1 MTRVVGV
8 SAAVFFVLWLP
19 VIYGTFIR
27 KDGNLANIIQ
37 FFQQSHDTNG
47 LTKAL
52 QALGLQ
58 WGSRPEWI
66 LGPRGSTVLGAQLTD
81 GHWWLPLSL
90 VLGVIATVIAARR
103 RSAAT
108 LWLAGFVGI
117 GFVAAVI
124 AVSNTVDILF
134 PYLIRWTWVIGTAL
148 GILVLRGL
156 WLAVS
161 PERRAAALRWAVPVA
176 AVILVAISATETV
189 SALTAGT
196 PYSGSQAAERT
207 ISREVLAQ
215 LPAGHGTVLIDNRY
229 GAYATPGIVLQL
241 EKHGIASAVV
251 PSQVIMYGYDRD
263 VDHGPYR
270 TALMV
275 VTGRYVFT
283 VKPKGRRIALYERR
297 QSEASRQATRGLIR
311 EARRLAPSKSRTA
324 LITALQSQLRLPSK
338 AVAVYVVPIKRVL
351 RLNSEETNPRL
362 VRPLR

>member
-1 MTRVVGV
+1 
-8 SAAVFFVLWLP
+8 VFLVLWLP

-27 KDGNLANIIQ
+27 KDGNLGNIIQ
-37 FFQQSHDTNG
+37 FFQQSHNTTG
-47 LTKAL
+47 FTKAL

-66 LGPRGSTVLGAQLTD
+66 LGPRGNTVIGAQLTD
-81 GHWWLPLSL
+81 AHWWLPLSL

-117 GFVAAVI
+117 GFVAAVV
-124 AVSNTVDILF
+124 AVSNTVDLLF

-161 PERRAAALRWAVPVA
+161 PERRAAALRWVVPAA
-176 AVILVAISATETV
+176 AVVLVVISATETV

-207 ISREVLAQ
+207 ISREVLAH

-263 VDHGPYR
+263 VSHGPYR
-270 TALMV
+270 AALMV
-275 VTGRYVFT
+275 VTGRSVFT
-283 VKPKGRRIALYERR
+283 VKPKGRRIALYERP
-297 QSEASRQATRGLIR
+297 QSKAGRQATRVLIR
-311 EARRLAPSKSRTA
+311 EARKLPPSKNRTELLAA
-324 LITALQSQLRLPSK
+324 LESQLHLPGK
-338 AVAVYVVPIKRVL
+338 AVAVYAVPIKRVL
-351 RLNSEETNPRL
+351 RLNAKEKNPRL